1 MISENINDEK
11 CNNKKCQQKEE
22 SEIVCVCVFD
32 EAAIEEVQSKKRG
45 VYYFQRNSK
54 EKRN

>member
-1 MISENINDEK
+1 MSAERRVWD
-11 CNNKKCQQKEE
+11 
-22 SEIVCVCVFD
+22 CVCVFD